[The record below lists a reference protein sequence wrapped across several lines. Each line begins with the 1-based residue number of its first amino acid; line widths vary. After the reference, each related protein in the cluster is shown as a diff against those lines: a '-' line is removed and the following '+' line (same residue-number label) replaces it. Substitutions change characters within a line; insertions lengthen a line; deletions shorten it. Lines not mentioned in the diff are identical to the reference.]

1 MNKKNFNCC
10 DFTEK
15 TKASTFYNDQPRE
28 KVLEGIEFC
37 SKVFFYQENV
47 CEECWEWIY
56 SHAKEQY
63 ETLQKQNKEKK
74 ERIEARWA
82 EINKK

>member
-47 CEECWEWIY
+47 CEEC
-56 SHAKEQY
+56 
-63 ETLQKQNKEKK
+63 
-74 ERIEARWA
+74 
-82 EINKK
+82 